1 MLQELIALIGET
13 LDVHLEGL
21 VRLLPI
27 VAEIPRAP
35 GPSVRTL
42 EVADEDQTETPQQ
55 QMLLGL
61 SCSSQALMKLDRSR
75 GRY

>member
-42 EVADEDQTETPQQ
+42 EVANEDRMEI
-55 QMLLGL
+55 
-61 SCSSQALMKLDRSR
+61 ALASDAARFELHEPTS
-75 GRY
+75 G

>member
-42 EVADEDQTETPQQ
+42 EVANEDRMEIALAADAAGLE
-55 QMLLGL
+55 LL
-61 SCSSQALMKLDRSR
+61 
-75 GRY
+75 